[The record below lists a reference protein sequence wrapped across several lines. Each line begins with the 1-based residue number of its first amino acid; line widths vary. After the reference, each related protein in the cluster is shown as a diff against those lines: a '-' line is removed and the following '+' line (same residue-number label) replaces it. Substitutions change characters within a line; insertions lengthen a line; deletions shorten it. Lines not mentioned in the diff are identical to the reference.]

1 MKNWQQRLC
10 KLIKD
15 LYPDDDSEVIEYG
28 LYILISKIIFIITIV
43 IIGII
48 FNELAAIL
56 LFTLL
61 YTPLR
66 SFAGGIHAETSFR
79 CYILSLVMLI
89 CVILAEKYIY
99 LNSLNIYILLLIS
112 TFLIIFLSPVETYNK
127 PLDNIEKMVYRK
139 KTTYVLAFEIFVG
152 LVSKILSFDAVLS
165 NVMYAFVMVSFML
178 ILGILKNK
186 IVKGKHGGRNEA

>member
-1 MKNWQQRLC
+1 M
-10 KLIKD
+10 
-15 LYPDDDSEVIEYG
+15 YPDDDSEVIEYG

-79 CYILSLVMLI
+79 CYILSLQCCLP
-89 CVILAEKYIY
+89 
-99 LNSLNIYILLLIS
+99 LLI
-112 TFLIIFLSPVETYNK
+112 
-127 PLDNIEKMVYRK
+127 
-139 KTTYVLAFEIFVG
+139 
-152 LVSKILSFDAVLS
+152 
-165 NVMYAFVMVSFML
+165 
-178 ILGILKNK
+178 
-186 IVKGKHGGRNEA
+186 H

>member
-1 MKNWQQRLC
+1 MC

-139 KTTYVLAFEIFVG
+139 KLCMSWRLKSL
-152 LVSKILSFDAVLS
+152 LV
-165 NVMYAFVMVSFML
+165 
-178 ILGILKNK
+178 
-186 IVKGKHGGRNEA
+186 